1 MLILTIKF
9 PRYSI
14 KTMTDEVSL
23 EAIQSAIKKDNEQVA
38 LKLSFLPN
46 SPNARGEN
54 RIDEERYRLEQTRPS
69 WENIESPI
77 VVGDEV
83 LITTGTPVR
92 FVPEGA
98 YITGEPIW
106 GTLARTHSLRG
117 GSGYMEQGH
126 RTRAALSLV
135 TRPHIKGQAPIEAVD
150 LLVPNDMYEAVL
162 QEPTNILP
170 NTPIA

>member
-1 MLILTIKF
+1 
-9 PRYSI
+9 
-14 KTMTDEVSL
+14 MTDEVSL
-23 EAIQSAIKKDNEQVA
+23 EAVQSAIKKRNEQVA
-38 LKLSFLPN
+38 LKLSLLPN

-54 RIDEERYRLEQTRPS
+54 RIDEERYRLERTRVS

-83 LITTGTPVR
+83 LIRPKTPVR

-98 YITGEPIW
+98 YITGESIW

-117 GSGYMEQGH
+117 GGGYMEKGH
-126 RTRAALSLV
+126 RTRNALSLI
-135 TRPHIKGQAPIEAVD
+135 THPHKKGQAPIAVD
-150 LLVPNDMYEAVL
+150 ILVPNDMYQAVL

-170 NTPIA
+170 NAPIT